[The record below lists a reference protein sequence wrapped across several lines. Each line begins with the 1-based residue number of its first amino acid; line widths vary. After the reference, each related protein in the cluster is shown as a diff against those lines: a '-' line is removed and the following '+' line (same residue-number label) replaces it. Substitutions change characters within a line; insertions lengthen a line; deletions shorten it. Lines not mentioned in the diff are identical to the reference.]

1 MKSLNRV
8 VLFALL
14 ACPFSSASAH
24 VSDGVA
30 ELFHGVRGG
39 YELWVTDRP
48 GTPVTGTH
56 HLSVTVL
63 NATDQAAVP
72 DAEVHLTLASPNGDV
87 STYRATPGALG
98 HFFEADAPLAQ
109 AGRWHLTLGVTS
121 AQGREEVAFA
131 WRVFTPFQLGLG
143 LAAIV
148 AALVAV
154 LALLG
159 FGRLDALRHLAG
171 RRRWGQQ
178 VRSAERSLEYRRP
191 NRGG

>member
-1 MKSLNRV
+1 MNCFKRIKAL
-8 VLFALL
+8 VLFACLT
-14 ACPFSSASAH
+14 FASAH

-48 GTPVTGTH
+48 GTPVTGAH

-63 NATDQAAVP
+63 NAADQAAVP
-72 DAEVHLTLASPNGDV
+72 DSEVRLTLVSPGGDV

-109 AGRWHLTLGVTS
+109 PGRWHLTLEVQS
-121 AQGREEVAFA
+121 ALGRETAAFA
-131 WRVFTPFQLGLG
+131 WRVFTPLQLGLG

-148 AALVAV
+148 AALTAV
-154 LALLG
+154 MALLG
-159 FGRLDALRHLAG
+159 FGRLDALQHLAG
-171 RRRWGQQ
+171 RQRWGQQ
-178 VRSAERSLEYRRP
+178 VRSAERSLEYRRS